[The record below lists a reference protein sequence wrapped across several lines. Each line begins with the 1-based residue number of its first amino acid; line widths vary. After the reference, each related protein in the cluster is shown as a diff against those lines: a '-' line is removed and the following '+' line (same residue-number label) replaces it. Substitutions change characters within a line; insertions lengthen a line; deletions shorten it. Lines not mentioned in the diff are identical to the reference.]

1 MFCKGA
7 AFFEKVGLMGFTLK
21 RAVHQ
26 LSDGLADGEKI
37 YVYIYFL
44 GCFGNLDAKVETG
57 WRTDPL
63 PTGPKCDLR
72 TKVSP
77 NRSLVQDRLYRNAGK
92 YVG

>member
-1 MFCKGA
+1 
-7 AFFEKVGLMGFTLK
+7 MGFTLK

-57 WRTDPL
+57 
-63 PTGPKCDLR
+63 
-72 TKVSP
+72 
-77 NRSLVQDRLYRNAGK
+77 
-92 YVG
+92 